1 MKIIQNITFNV
12 FISLELKK
20 MPVNQLK
27 LCLETDLLDV
37 RRALLSDI
45 EVVKWQNTR
54 ITPRQCANEVGRAFV
69 GVESLDILAIFHQH
83 FATSGEL
90 TRNTI

>member
-1 MKIIQNITFNV
+1 VPETM
-12 FISLELKK
+12 
-20 MPVNQLK
+20 LK
-27 LCLETDLLDV
+27 LSVTVDLLKV

-54 ITPRQCANEVGRAFV
+54 IPPRQCANEVGRAFV
-69 GVESLDILAIFHQH
+69 GVESLDIFAIFHQH

-90 TRNTI
+90 TRITINVGFVKVGSQCISGRFE

>member
-1 MKIIQNITFNV
+1 MKFSYSV
-12 FISLELKK
+12 
-20 MPVNQLK
+20 
-27 LCLETDLLDV
+27 DLLCV

-54 ITPRQCANEVGRAFV
+54 IPPRQCANEVGRAFV
-69 GVESLDILAIFHQH
+69 GVESLDIFAIFHQH

-90 TRNTI
+90 TRITIKVGSVKVSLQ